1 MQLRFLSLLL
11 GLCAPGVGAKLVRPS
26 IPPRGVNSFDIQ
38 YARRDPNSTV
48 PVWNEAEFR
57 ELATAM
63 SSQLLPVGYETIVID
78 GGWAGDSIDGHGRP
92 VPNVAQWPSSAG
104 GKGFK
109 VLADWTHSLG
119 LQFG

>member
-1 MQLRFLSLLL
+1 MYAASYAYHIAACMQSLFRARPAVGKLEMQLRFLSLLL

-63 SSQLLPVGYETIVID
+63 SSQLLPVGY
-78 GGWAGDSIDGHGRP
+78 
-92 VPNVAQWPSSAG
+92 
-104 GKGFK
+104 
-109 VLADWTHSLG
+109 
-119 LQFG
+119 